1 MMQVSARVTD
11 DKSRKAGKKPE
22 ETLINSEFPQ
32 HKDVLPFS
40 MTNKS
45 LKMRKKGEI
54 TFSLF
59 RALIIHG
66 RINQSFPK

>member
-1 MMQVSARVTD
+1 MNSNIQIFLYVKEA
-11 DKSRKAGKKPE
+11 
-22 ETLINSEFPQ
+22 LINSEFPQ

-45 LKMRKKGEI
+45 LKMGKKGEI

-66 RINQSFPK
+66 